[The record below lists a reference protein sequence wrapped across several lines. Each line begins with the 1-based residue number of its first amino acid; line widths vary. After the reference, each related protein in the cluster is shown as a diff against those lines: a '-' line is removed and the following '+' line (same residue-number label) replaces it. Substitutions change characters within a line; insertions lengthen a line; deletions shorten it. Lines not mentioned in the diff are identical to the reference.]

1 MSAGRCLREYDLP
14 VPERILRSP
23 RFGAGEVGGMEDRPG
38 GEDSQKGMGQRGRCL
53 LSWIH
58 MEDTRTV
65 DIRRW

>member
-38 GEDSQKGMGQRGRCL
+38 GEDSQKGWV
-53 LSWIH
+53 SV
-58 MEDTRTV
+58 EDVFCHGFIWR
-65 DIRRW
+65 IRVP

>member
-1 MSAGRCLREYDLP
+1 
-14 VPERILRSP
+14 
-23 RFGAGEVGGMEDRPG
+23 MEDRPG